1 MENYIWKYVDKLDGT
16 IETASEKV
24 MEQIDKYI
32 KRNDENLEEKQ
43 GGFSE
48 VEKEEVGQ
56 KFGLIETEEK
66 E

>member
-32 KRNDENLEEKQ
+32 KRNDENLEEK
-43 GGFSE
+43 
-48 VEKEEVGQ
+48 
-56 KFGLIETEEK
+56 
-66 E
+66 